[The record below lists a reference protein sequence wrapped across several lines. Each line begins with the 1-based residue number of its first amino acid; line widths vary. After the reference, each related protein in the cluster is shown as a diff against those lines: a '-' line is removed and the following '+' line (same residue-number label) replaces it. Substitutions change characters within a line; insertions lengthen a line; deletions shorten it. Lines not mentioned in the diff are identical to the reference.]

1 MIRRPPRDTLT
12 DTFFPYTT
20 LVRSPAY
27 RRLRL
32 RRDADPH
39 PYVLFG
45 VQPYPALDRG
55 DGCRRDFDRDR
66 TLTDGIA
73 RRLRPLSLSGRDRA
87 GGIRHPRA
95 ARAGRG
101 GDGRADAARTTRSE
115 EHTSELQSLMRNSY
129 AVFCLKKT
137 N

>member
-87 GGIRHPRA
+87 G
-95 ARAGRG
+95 
-101 GDGRADAARTTRSE
+101 RSE
-115 EHTSELQSLMRNSY
+115 EHTSELQSLMRISY
-129 AVFCLKKT
+129 AVLCLKKNKKLIYERVILYIKHT
-137 N
+137 ITSTYLYI